1 MISETWSS
9 ARDSMTLD
17 VSGLAGKEYELSVWN
32 PAQIA
37 SVEGAELMRNEGRG
51 RFKTQIHYS
60 LPAGSEAY
68 VSEKIVI
75 HFIGKSG
82 THP

>member
-1 MISETWSS
+1 
-9 ARDSMTLD
+9 MTLD
-17 VSGLAGKEYELSVWN
+17 VSGVAGKEYELSVWN

-37 SVEGAELMRNEGRG
+37 SVEGAELA
-51 RFKTQIHYS
+51 KATTSTDDTKLKIHF
-60 LPAGSEAY
+60 PAAESEAY